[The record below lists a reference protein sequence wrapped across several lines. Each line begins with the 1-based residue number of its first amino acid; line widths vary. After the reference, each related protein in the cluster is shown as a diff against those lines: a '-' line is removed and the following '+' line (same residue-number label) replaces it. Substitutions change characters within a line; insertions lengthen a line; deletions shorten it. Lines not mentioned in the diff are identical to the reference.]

1 MKALSSKEIQ
11 EFENICD
18 KILKNKDV
26 RYICLLNKMGKLIVE
41 KKQKK
46 VNFLIPDKKS
56 RELYI
61 KLKLESSL
69 IKDFDDELGK
79 LEFVVTYR
87 KKMQMIS
94 IPIYGYLIMISAK
107 KSANSHLIANSILRL
122 FEKNIMINKNI
133 K

>member
-11 EFENICD
+11 EFENICE

>member
-1 MKALSSKEIQ
+1 MKSLPDKYVQ
-11 EFENICD
+11 KFENICE

-46 VNFLIPDKKS
+46 VDFLIPDRKA

-69 IKDFDDELGK
+69 IKDFDDELGG

-87 KKMQMIS
+87 KKLQMIS
-94 IPIYGYLIMISAK
+94 IPIHGYLIMISAK
-107 KSANSHLIANSILRL
+107 KHANSHLIVNSILKL
-122 FEKNIMINKNI
+122 FEKNIII
-133 K
+133 R

>member
-1 MKALSSKEIQ
+1 ES
-11 EFENICD
+11 ICE

-26 RYICLLNKMGKLIVE
+26 RYICLLNKMGKLVVE

-46 VNFLIPDKKS
+46 VNFLIPDKKA
-56 RELYI
+56 RDLYI

-87 KKMQMIS
+87 KKMQMMS
-94 IPIYGYLIMISAK
+94 IPIYGYLIMVSAK
-107 KSANSHLIANSILRL
+107 KRANSHLIANSILNL
-122 FEKNIMINKNI
+122 FEKNI
-133 K
+133 

>member
-1 MKALSSKEIQ
+1 MKSLSSKEIQ
-11 EFENICD
+11 KFEGICE

-26 RYICLLNKMGKLIVE
+26 RYICLLNKMGKLVVE

-46 VNFLIPDKKS
+46 VNFLIPDKKA
-56 RELYI
+56 RDLYI

-87 KKMQMIS
+87 KKMQMMS
-94 IPIYGYLIMISAK
+94 IPIYGYLVMVSAK
-107 KSANSHLIANSILRL
+107 KSANSHLIANSILNL
-122 FEKNIMINKNI
+122 FEKNIMIQ
-133 K
+133 